1 VTPAESAL
9 VAAVWG
15 ERVARDVVGGV
26 VVSTVTTARYSETLV
41 FDLLG
46 RDVAGWRWPVDEALA
61 RHAAVVAE
69 YRGETAEGVCGG

>member
-1 VTPAESAL
+1 VTPAESAQ

-26 VVSTVTTARYSETLV
+26 VVSTVRTARWSETRV
-41 FDLLG
+41 EDLRG
-46 RDVAGWRWPVDEALA
+46 RELWAERGPRGDALE

-69 YRGETAEGVCGG
+69 WRGETAEGVCGG